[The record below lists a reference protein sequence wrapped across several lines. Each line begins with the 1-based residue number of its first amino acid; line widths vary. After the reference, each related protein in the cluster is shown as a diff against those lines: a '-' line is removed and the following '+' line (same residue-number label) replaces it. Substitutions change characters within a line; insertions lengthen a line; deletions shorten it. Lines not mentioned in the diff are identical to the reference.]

1 MSSSGSRPDFAAAQ
15 SAQDGTISL
24 PGMHAAVTI
33 RRDDL
38 GVAHISASNEHDA
51 WFGQGYASAQDRLW
65 QMEYD
70 RRRAAG
76 RWSEVVGQ
84 SALAADRLSRRLQLG
99 NAARID
105 VEAMSTET
113 RAMFEA
119 YAAGVNAFLTSD
131 NPLPVEFDLAGIKA
145 EPWEPWHSI
154 AMFKVRHVL
163 MGKWQLKLAQASLL
177 ARIGPQRF
185 AEIDGSAPLG
195 SPVILPPGQG
205 IAELFR
211 TSSDEIAAAAEAL
224 GFLAEAE
231 AGSNAWAVHG
241 SRTTTGAPM
250 LCTDSHRDLDVPS
263 VYWQVHVRCPEF
275 DAVGVSFPG
284 LPGFP
289 HFGHNAQVA
298 WCITHGAADTQDLY
312 IEEFDGND
320 PSRYRTP
327 DGWAQAER
335 RSETI
340 TVQDGDAVTID
351 LWRTR
356 HGPIV
361 HGDPR
366 SGHALA
372 LRYIATDEPCLGFEA
387 LRPMLRATSVAEVIA
402 SQRPWVDPVNNFV
415 SADTAGNIGY
425 LMRGRIPIRSST
437 AARQFPAPGWSGE
450 HEWIGSLPFEDAPTI
465 LNPPTGFIETSNQSI
480 LPTPEP
486 YIANEFSV
494 PTRAERAIEL
504 LSGETPMSPAAIA
517 AIQGDTLS
525 RPAAAWA
532 RKLAASGPY
541 EGEAEQARLLL
552 SAFDGDLRPDSGAAL
567 LYAHFRRRVMR
578 ELYEPLLGSDAW
590 NWLQSGEQPIA
601 LSLLNKWLYNE
612 TWSLDQSDGPRDGRS
627 WDEIL
632 VPALGFAYRDAV
644 DVGGSDPSAWRWDAV
659 HATNAKHLLSGNF
672 PDLATTLNPPRA
684 ALGGDA
690 DTVQNGGYSIGV
702 ADPFDINLLA
712 VYRQVVDLA
721 DIGHAEWIVP
731 AGVSAL
737 PETPHYVDQLERWR
751 VHERATMPYTEADV
765 EAATRHRL
773 ELLPIDDS

>member
-1 MSSSGSRPDFAAAQ
+1 MSV
-15 SAQDGTISL
+15 
-24 PGMHAAVTI
+24 PGLHAVVTI

-38 GVAHISASNEHDA
+38 GVAHINAANEHDA

-76 RWSEVVGQ
+76 RWAEVVGE
-84 SALAADRLSRRLQLG
+84 SALPADRLSRRLQLG
-99 NAARID
+99 DAARID
-105 VEAMSTET
+105 VEAMTTET

-119 YAAGVNAFLTSD
+119 YAAGVNAFIRSG
-131 NPLPVEFDLAGIKA
+131 NPLPVEFGLAEIDA
-145 EPWEPWHSI
+145 EPWEPWHSV

-185 AEIDGSAPLG
+185 AEIDGGAPLG

-205 IAELFR
+205 IAELFQAGA
-211 TSSDEIAAAAEAL
+211 DEVAAAAESL

-289 HFGHNAQVA
+289 HFGHNADVA

-312 IEEFDGND
+312 IEAFDRGD
-320 PSRYRTP
+320 PDRYRTP
-327 DGWAQAER
+327 DGWSQADR

-340 TVQDGDAVTID
+340 TVKDGAEISID

-366 SGHALA
+366 SGYALA

-387 LRPMLRATSVAEVIA
+387 LRPMVRATTVAELHA

-415 SADTAGNIGY
+415 SADTSGNIGY
-425 LMRGRIPIRSST
+425 LMRGRIPIRSSA
-437 AARQFPAPGWSGE
+437 AARQFPAPGWTGE
-450 HEWIGSLPFEDAPTI
+450 HEWIGSLPFDEAPTVI
-465 LNPPTGFIETSNQSI
+465 NPPEGFIATSNQSI

-486 YIANEFSV
+486 YIAHEFSV
-494 PTRAERAIEL
+494 PSRADRVIEL
-504 LSGETPMSPAAIA
+504 LSARTPMSPSEIA
-517 AIQGDTLS
+517 DMQGDTTS
-525 RPAAAWA
+525 RPAAAWG
-532 RKLAASGPY
+532 RKLATSGPY

-552 SAFDGDLRPDSGAAL
+552 SGFDGDLKPDSGPAL
-567 LYAHFRRRVMR
+567 LYAHFRRRLMR
-578 ELYEPLLGSDAW
+578 ELYEPALGSEAW
-590 NWLQSGEQPIA
+590 EWLQSGEQPIA
-601 LSLLNKWLYNE
+601 LTLLNKWIYNV
-612 TWSLDQSDGPRDGRS
+612 TWSLETSDGPGDGRS
-627 WDEIL
+627 WSEIL
-632 VPALGFAYRDAV
+632 PAALRGAYRDAV
-644 DVGGSDPSAWRWDAV
+644 ESGGTDPSAWRWDAV
-659 HATNAKHLLSGNF
+659 HATNARHLLSPNF
-672 PDLATTLNPPRA
+672 PELATTLNPPRA
-684 ALGGDA
+684 PLGGDA
-690 DTVQNGGYSIGV
+690 DTVQNGGYSI
-702 ADPFDINLLA
+702 AITDPFDINLLA
-712 VYRQVVDLA
+712 VYRQVINLA
-721 DIGHAEWIVP
+721 DIEHAEWIVP

-737 PETPHYVDQLERWR
+737 PDTPHYVDQLERWR
-751 VHERATMPYTEADV
+751 VHERAPMPYADADIEAV
-765 EAATRHRL
+765 TRHRL
-773 ELLPIDDS
+773 ELRPTDRA